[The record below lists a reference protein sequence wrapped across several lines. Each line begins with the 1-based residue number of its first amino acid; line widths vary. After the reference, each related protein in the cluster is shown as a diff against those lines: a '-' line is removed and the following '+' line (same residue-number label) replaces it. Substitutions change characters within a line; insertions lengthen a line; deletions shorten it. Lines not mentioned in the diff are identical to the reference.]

1 MTTLIIKSIPIQ
13 DLLLA
18 SDTTL
23 DDNDRASK
31 TKQLESSYTKI
42 VLSPVF
48 HTLKIW
54 VGDKIEI
61 QPPFIILELPIQEE
75 ND

>member
-31 TKQLESSYTKI
+31 TKKLELSYTKI